1 MVCALCV
8 PVPSLVRVCP
18 GSVGEPR
25 WPFLCC
31 LQKRGGP
38 PPLHRDTAVPGASK
52 LENTLGAVKPWPR
65 KDSAAGCDLAASLL
79 SCAGLSRL
87 AVARHGACGVRLNAG
102 VCISRNQ
109 TPDLNRWASTCTLLA
124 RPLQHLLA
132 RVCFLLESCPG
143 IQEASAFR
151 VLESC
156 CHCFVQAH
164 IAMGDTSR
172 DKHMSESACD
182 IKMPLRPGMS
192 RDAGRNGPCKRCA

>member
-1 MVCALCV
+1 MSAQGV
-8 PVPSLVRVCP
+8 S
-18 GSVGEPR
+18 GSG
-25 WPFLCC
+25 
-31 LQKRGGP
+31 GGP
-38 PPLHRDTAVPGASK
+38 FFAAFRREGALHHFTETRAVPGASK
-52 LENTLGAVKPWPR
+52 LENMLGAVKPWPR

-87 AVARHGACGVRLNAG
+87 AVARHVVCGVRLNAG
-102 VCISRNQ
+102 VCISRNP

-132 RVCFLLESCPG
+132 RVCSLLKSRPG

-156 CHCFVQAH
+156 CHCFIQAH

-172 DKHMSESACD
+172 DKHVSESACD
-182 IKMPLRPGMS
+182 IKMPLRPGIS